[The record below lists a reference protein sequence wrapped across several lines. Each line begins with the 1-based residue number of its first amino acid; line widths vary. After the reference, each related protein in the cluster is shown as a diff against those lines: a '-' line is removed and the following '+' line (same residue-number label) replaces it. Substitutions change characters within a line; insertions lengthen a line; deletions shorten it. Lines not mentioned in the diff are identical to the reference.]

1 MITTTTQTTRVGD
14 VVLHERNT
22 EARLGL
28 GGAGFGGAG
37 LGIAY
42 RRPTAVEHPGGTTP
56 IRDVV
61 LLVRLAALG
70 VVLIAL
76 IVRRLST

>member
-1 MITTTTQTTRVGD
+1 MITTTTQATRVGD
-14 VVLHERNT
+14 VVLHERHT
-22 EARLGL
+22 QATLQVGSA
-28 GGAGFGGAG
+28 GIGFG
-37 LGIAY
+37 Y
-42 RRPTAVEHPGGTTP
+42 RRPTVVDLPGGTTP

-61 LLVRLAALG
+61 LQARLAAIG